1 VPLKTFR
8 IFAPAVAGLFLFIQ
22 ALPCHGQAGSYNIS
36 TYVGTS
42 PGTGAPATAG
52 FAGDSLAPANAKLFA
67 PQAVAL
73 DSNHDLYIADSGNSR
88 IRKVSGGKVSTVAGS
103 GTAPAN
109 LGYSGDGGAATSAL
123 LNHPYGVRVDSAGN
137 IYISDIDNQVVR
149 RVDGK
154 SGNITTIAGV
164 NGNYGYFDWEDGG
177 PAANSYLDKPV
188 GLAFD
193 AAGNL
198 YIGDSN
204 DDRVRTIDTKGIIHT
219 FAGANQYNKT
229 PGSTP
234 WTSYGGDGGPATK
247 ASLFHPY
254 GVAVD
259 AFGNVYIADSDDN
272 RIRKVATDGTITT
285 VAGNGTAG
293 FSGDGGPAVNA
304 QLNRPWDVA
313 VDSSGDLFIADYNN
327 QRIRLV
333 DASGTITTI
342 AGSTG
347 LGYSGD
353 GGAAT
358 AAKLNYPTG
367 VAVDLSNGNVY
378 IADSGNNVIRQ
389 LTPTTP
395 SVSGVYTASGFG
407 GFTSIAP
414 GSWIEIY
421 GTNLAFDRRSWT
433 TSDFQGTAA
442 PTSLNGTTVT
452 VGGQSAFVD
461 YISGSQINVLVP
473 SNVTSGQQAV
483 IVKNAVGSSSGFNV
497 TVNSVKPGLLAVP
510 SFKFGSTQ
518 YVVALTTDGNTFILP
533 PGAIAGLATQRAA
546 VGQTIVLYG
555 VGFGPV
561 SPSVTD
567 GQPAPAQ
574 TAVTNGLHIFV
585 GGVEAKVTYAGLTP
599 GSYGLYQFNVVI
611 PQVPAGDQVPLTFTL
626 GGASGGQT
634 LYLPISLTAGS
645 GV

>member
-8 IFAPAVAGLFLFIQ
+8 ILAPALTGVVLFVQ
-22 ALPCHGQAGSYNIS
+22 ALPCHAQATSYNIS

-42 PGTGAPATAG
+42 PGTGSPATAG
-52 FAGDSLAPANAKLFA
+52 FSGDGLAPSSAKLYA

-73 DSNHDLYIADSGNSR
+73 DSNRDLYVADAGNNR
-88 IRKVSGGKVSTVAGS
+88 VRKVSGGKISTVAGS
-103 GTAPAN
+103 GATGSSA
-109 LGYSGDGGAATSAL
+109 GYAGDGGAATSAL
-123 LNHPYGVRVDSAGN
+123 LRNPYGVHVDSAGN

-154 SGNITTIAGV
+154 TGTITTVAGV
-164 NGNYGYFDWEDGG
+164 NGNYGYFPDQQ
-177 PAANSYLDKPV
+177 PASSAYLDKPV
-188 GLAFD
+188 GLAFDTKGNLHIADSSDDRVRYISSDGNIHTYAGANQWDTYGGDGGPATAASLNHPYGLAFD

-198 YIGDSN
+198 YI
-204 DDRVRTIDTKGIIHT
+204 
-219 FAGANQYNKT
+219 
-229 PGSTP
+229 
-234 WTSYGGDGGPATK
+234 
-247 ASLFHPY
+247 
-254 GVAVD
+254 
-259 AFGNVYIADSDDN
+259 ADSANN

-304 QLNRPWDVA
+304 QLNRPWDIA
-313 VDSSGDLFIADYNN
+313 VDSSGDIFIADYNN

-333 DASGTITTI
+333 DATGTITTI
-342 AGSTG
+342 AGTTG

-367 VAVDLSNGNVY
+367 VAVDLTNGNVY
-378 IADSGNNVIRQ
+378 IADSGNNVVRL

-395 SVSGVYTASGFG
+395 SINSGVFTASGFG

-414 GSWIEIY
+414 GTWIEIY
-421 GTNLAFDRRSWT
+421 GSNLAFDRRSWT

-442 PTSLNGTTVT
+442 PTSLNGTSVT
-452 VGGQSAFVD
+452 IGGQAAFVD
-461 YISGSQINVLVP
+461 YISGSQINALVP
-473 SNVTSGQQAV
+473 ANVTTGQQQV
-483 IVKNAVGSSSGFNV
+483 VVKNAAGSSAGFNV
-497 TVNSVKPGLLAVP
+497 IVNTVQPGLLAVP
-510 SFKFGSTQ
+510 AFKIVNTQ
-518 YVVALTTDGNTFILP
+518 YVVAVTTDGHYILP
-533 PGAIAGLATQRAA
+533 PGSIAGLTTQRAA

-561 SPSVTD
+561 SPSVPD

-574 TAVTNGLHIFV
+574 TALTNSLHVFI
-585 GGVEAKVTYAGLTP
+585 GGVEAKVTYAGLNP
-599 GSYGLYQFNVVI
+599 SSYGLYQFNVQI

-626 GGASGGQT
+626 GGTSSAQT

>member
-8 IFAPAVAGLFLFIQ
+8 IFVPALTGIVLFIQ
-22 ALPCHGQAGSYNIS
+22 ALPCHGQAASYNIN

-42 PGTGAPATAG
+42 PGTGSPATAG
-52 FAGDSLAPANAKLFA
+52 FAGDGQAPVNARLFQ

-73 DSNHDLYIADSGNSR
+73 DSNHDLYIADAGNNR
-88 IRKVSGGKVSTVAGS
+88 IRKVSGGKISTVAGS
-103 GTAPAN
+103 GSTGSSA
-109 LGYSGDGGAATSAL
+109 GYSGDGGAATSAL
-123 LNHPYGVRVDSAGN
+123 LRNPYGVRVDSAGN
-137 IYISDIDNQVVR
+137 IYIADIDNQVVR
-149 RVDGK
+149 RVDAKTGT
-154 SGNITTIAGV
+154 ITTAAGV
-164 NGNYGYFDWEDGG
+164 NGNYGYFPDQQ
-177 PAANSYLDKPV
+177 PASSAYLDKPV

-193 AAGNL
+193 AKGNL
-198 YIGDSN
+198 YIADST
-204 DDRVRTIDTKGIIHT
+204 DDRVRYISSDGNIHT
-219 FAGANQYNKT
+219 YAGANQWDT
-229 PGSTP
+229 
-234 WTSYGGDGGPATK
+234 YGGDGGPATA
-247 ASLFHPY
+247 ASLNHPY
-254 GVAVD
+254 GLAVD
-259 AFGNVYIADSDDN
+259 AAGNLYIADSANN

-293 FSGDGGPAVNA
+293 FSGDGGLAVNA

-313 VDSSGDLFIADYNN
+313 VDSSGDIFIADYNN

-333 DASGTITTI
+333 NATGTITTI
-342 AGSTG
+342 AGTTG

-353 GGAAT
+353 GGGAT
-358 AAKLNYPTG
+358 SAKLNYPTG

-395 SVSGVYTASGFG
+395 AITSGVFTASGFG

-421 GTNLAFDRRSWT
+421 GSNLAFDRRSWT

-442 PTSLNGTTVT
+442 PTSLNGTSVT
-452 VGGQSAFVD
+452 VGGQAAFVD

-473 SNVTSGQQAV
+473 SNVSLGQQSV
-483 IVKNAVGSSSGFNV
+483 IVKNAAGSSAGFNV
-497 TVNSVKPGLLAVP
+497 TVNAVQPGLLAVP
-510 SFKFGSTQ
+510 AFKIGSTQ
-518 YVVALTTDGNTFILP
+518 YAVALTTDAKSYILP
-533 PGAIAGLATQRAA
+533 PGAIAGLSTQRAA

-561 SPSVTD
+561 SPSVPD

-574 TAVTNGLHIFV
+574 TSLTTALHVFV
-585 GGVEAKVTYAGLTP
+585 GGVEAKVTYAGLNP

-626 GGASGGQT
+626 GGTSGSQT
-634 LYLPISLTAGS
+634 LYLPISLTASS

>member
-1 VPLKTFR
+1 LKTSR
-8 IFAPAVAGLFLFIQ
+8 IFGPALTGIVLFIQ
-22 ALPCHGQAGSYNIS
+22 ALPCQAQAVSYNMS

-42 PGTGAPATAG
+42 PATGGPATAG
-52 FAGDSLAPANAKLFA
+52 FAGDGTPPAGARLYS
-67 PQAVAL
+67 PVAVAL
-73 DSNHDLYIADSGNSR
+73 DSNHDLYIADSGNNR
-88 IRKVSGGKVSTVAGS
+88 IRKVSGGKISTVAGS
-103 GTAPAN
+103 GSTGSSA
-109 LGYSGDGGAATSAL
+109 GYNGDGGAATSAQL
-123 LNHPYGVRVDSAGN
+123 RNPYGVRVDSAGN

-154 SGNITTIAGV
+154 TGTITTFAGV
-164 NGNYGYFDWEDGG
+164 NGSYGYFPDQEPGSS
-177 PAANSYLDKPV
+177 ASLDKPL

-193 AAGNL
+193 AKGNV
-198 YIGDSN
+198 YIADSN
-204 DDRVRTIDTKGIIHT
+204 DDRVRYVSPDGNIHT
-219 FAGANQYNKT
+219 FAGANTWEIT
-229 PGSTP
+229 PGTQP
-234 WTSYGGDGGPATK
+234 WANYGGDGGPAIK

-254 GVAVD
+254 GLAVD
-259 AFGNVYIADSDDN
+259 ASGNVYIADSANN
-272 RIRKVATDGTITT
+272 RIRKVSTDGTITT

-313 VDSSGDLFIADYNN
+313 VDSSGDIFIADYNN

-333 DASGTITTI
+333 DAYGNITTI
-342 AGSTG
+342 AGTTG

-358 AAKLNYPTG
+358 SAKLNYPTG
-367 VAVDLSNGNVY
+367 IAVDLSNGNVY

-389 LTPTTP
+389 LTPTAPAITA
-395 SVSGVYTASGFG
+395 GVFTASGFG

-421 GTNLAFDRRSWT
+421 GSNLAFDRRSWT

-442 PTSLNGTTVT
+442 PTSLNGTSVT
-452 VGGQSAFVD
+452 IGGQQAYVD
-461 YISGSQINVLVP
+461 YISGTQINALVP
-473 SNVTSGQQAV
+473 SNVGTGQQSV
-483 IVKNAVGSSSGFNV
+483 VVKNTAGSSAGFNV
-497 TVNSVKPGLLAVP
+497 TVNTVQPGLLAVP
-510 SFKFGSTQ
+510 SFKIGSTQ
-518 YVVALTTDGNTFILP
+518 YAVALTADGKSYILP
-533 PGAIAGLATQRAA
+533 SGAIAGLATQRAA

-574 TAVTNGLHIFV
+574 TALTTALHVFV
-585 GGVEAKVTYAGLTP
+585 GGVEAKVTYYGLNP
-599 GSYGLYQFNVVI
+599 DSYGLYQFNVVI

-626 GGASGGQT
+626 GGTSGSQT
-634 LYLPISLTAGS
+634 LYLAISGT
-645 GV
+645 